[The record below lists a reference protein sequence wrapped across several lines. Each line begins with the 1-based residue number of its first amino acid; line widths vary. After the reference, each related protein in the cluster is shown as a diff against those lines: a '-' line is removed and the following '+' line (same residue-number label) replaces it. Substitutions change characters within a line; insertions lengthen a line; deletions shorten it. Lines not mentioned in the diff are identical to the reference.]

1 MKKILLISKEW
12 APLNK
17 TGLGYASS
25 EHAKIFA
32 ENGNKVVT
40 VGIQN
45 TELDHKIQIKNIFNF
60 LINYN
65 FFLKKIDSILENEKP
80 DFVVIETLQTLISEL
95 FILRAKK
102 KKFKVILISHGISIF
117 PYQKEIKYFLRS
129 LIWMPYIFL
138 LNHII
143 SKIDFFFSLDKNKNY
158 SRNYDTFVAKKYK
171 KEILTYNNFSR
182 FENTETT
189 FDNELNKKKIIL
201 CLGYINHIKNQISL
215 VDVAKEIKDLNIE
228 IRIVYNNYDKKYLKK
243 LKKKINSNNLT
254 NIKFI
259 QESDTNIGFEI
270 SNSWLLINLSVTE
283 MSPLSLIEGLS
294 LKKPFIALDNGGIYK
309 FKGGII
315 NYSIKQIIFNIRSSY
330 FNNFFI
336 SKLNKISLNDYN
348 ESFSKKNCKKS
359 FLKINSL

>member
-117 PYQKEIKYFLRS
+117 PYQKEIKYFLS

-171 KEILTYNNFSR
+171 KEILTYNNFH
-182 FENTETT
+182 
-189 FDNELNKKKIIL
+189 D
-201 CLGYINHIKNQISL
+201 
-215 VDVAKEIKDLNIE
+215 
-228 IRIVYNNYDKKYLKK
+228 
-243 LKKKINSNNLT
+243 
-254 NIKFI
+254 
-259 QESDTNIGFEI
+259 
-270 SNSWLLINLSVTE
+270 
-283 MSPLSLIEGLS
+283 
-294 LKKPFIALDNGGIYK
+294 
-309 FKGGII
+309 
-315 NYSIKQIIFNIRSSY
+315 
-330 FNNFFI
+330 
-336 SKLNKISLNDYN
+336 
-348 ESFSKKNCKKS
+348 
-359 FLKINSL
+359 LKIQKLHLIIVQ